1 MKIAAASLIMAM
13 ILLALMS
20 AACGEALQGERIL
33 FVASDVSF
41 NDTVYGKDGKV
52 AIYAMNPDGSGVARL
67 TKHNADSWN
76 PVWSPDGQRIAFM
89 SNRDGN
95 TEIYAMNAGSS
106 QSIRLTNNDADDWNP
121 VWSPDGQR
129 IAFISN
135 RDGGPPDIS
144 HMPRINDEIYAMN
157 ADGTDITRLTDNDFE
172 DESLTW
178 SPDSQ
183 RISFVSERDG
193 NKDIY
198 AMNADGTD
206 ITRLTSNDDDDYAPA
221 WSPDGKRIAF
231 VSERLI
237 FIVDG
242 GGDRFDFL
250 SSEIYAMNVDG
261 SDLTRLTDNDL
272 EDRNPVWSPDG
283 KRIAFVSSPGHAH
296 AWVSVMNADGTDITP
311 IVSGHEFAWSP
322 DGKRIVAINYP
333 GDGDIIE
340 GDNEIY
346 SAAVDG
352 SEIIQL
358 TDNDHYDGAPSWR
371 PAP

>member
-13 ILLALMS
+13 ILLALPS
-20 AACGEALQGERIL
+20 AACGGEALRGERIL

-41 NDTVYGKDGKV
+41 NDTVYGAV
-52 AIYAMNPDGSGVARL
+52 AIYAMNPDGSGVKRL
-67 TKHNADSWN
+67 TNHNADSWN

-135 RDGGPPDIS
+135 RDGDPARDDMSRAI
-144 HMPRINDEIYAMN
+144 EIYAVN
-157 ADGTDITRLTDNDFE
+157 ADETELTRLTDNEFE
-172 DESLTW
+172 D
-178 SPDSQ
+178 
-183 RISFVSERDG
+183 G
-193 NKDIY
+193 
-198 AMNADGTD
+198 
-206 ITRLTSNDDDDYAPA
+206 APA

-231 VSERLI
+231 VSERDGNEDIYAMNADGSEMTRLAGNDEDDYAPAWSPDGRRIAFVSERLI
-237 FIVDG
+237 SIVDG

-250 SSEIYAMNVDG
+250 SSEIYAMNADG

-272 EDRNPVWSPDG
+272 EDRNPIWSPDG

-311 IVSGHEFAWSP
+311 IVSGYEFAWSP
-322 DGKRIVAINYP
+322 DGRRIAAVDYP
-333 GDGDIIE
+333 GSGDIIR

-346 SAAVDG
+346 VATVDG
-352 SEIIQL
+352 SEITQL
-358 TDNDHYDGAPSWR
+358 TDNDHYDGSPSWR